1 MQCDG
6 WPAGPALCESYH
18 AVVGAEPQQGPIR
31 DRGSEDQGQR
41 QAAVHAGENEE

>member
-1 MQCDG
+1 LT
-6 WPAGPALCESYH
+6 GPALREIISWPSS
-18 AVVGAEPQQGPIR
+18 ARTAEPQQDRIR